1 MIETPQILTT
11 PVRDLAVIHLTVPA
25 SEIRNVMG
33 PGLQELRAGVEA
45 QGIAITGPWL
55 THHLK
60 TPDSSFDF
68 EIAVPVASPVKPAG
82 RIKPGQWPAIRVAR
96 TVYHGGYEGLGAAW
110 GELMS
115 WIKNNGHQS
124 AKDLWEVY
132 SVGPESGSDS
142 TKYRTELNRP
152 LL

>member
-11 PVRDLAVIHLTVPA
+11 PVRDIAVIHLTVPA

-60 TPDSSFDF
+60 NPDSTFDF
-68 EIAVPVASPVKPAG
+68 EIGIPVASPVKASG
-82 RIKPGQWPAIRVAR
+82 RIKPSQWPAIRVAR

-110 GELMS
+110 GEFMS
-115 WIKNNGHQS
+115 WIKSNGHQP

-132 SVGPESGSDS
+132 SVGPESSPDS
-142 TKYRTELNRP
+142 SKYRTELNRP